1 MAKIKICGLMRVQDI
16 AAVND
21 ALPDY
26 IGFVFARSKRR
37 IDPWK
42 ARELRACL
50 DPFIKAVGVFVN
62 EDIKNI
68 VKLCDSDVIDLIQ
81 LHGDENEEYINELKG
96 HVSKKIIKAVRVRD
110 TEDIIRAAG
119 SSCDYMLL
127 DAFQEGKYGGI
138 GRAFD
143 WSVIPD
149 LKKPYFLAGGI
160 DPDNIVRAIE
170 LCDPY
175 CVDVSSGVETDGYKD
190 PAKIA
195 AITAKVR
202 EIRGQQIRQYT
213 LKNDNM

>member
-62 EDIKNI
+62 EYIKNI

-110 TEDIIRAAG
+110 TEDIIRAADRPVITCF
-119 SSCDYMLL
+119 SMHSRREVRRYW
-127 DAFQEGKYGGI
+127 Q
-138 GRAFD
+138 AFD

-149 LKKPYFLAGGI
+149 LKKPYFLAGASI
-160 DPDNIVRAIE
+160 RTI
-170 LCDPY
+170 
-175 CVDVSSGVETDGYKD
+175 SSGNR
-190 PAKIA
+190 A
-195 AITAKVR
+195 
-202 EIRGQQIRQYT
+202 
-213 LKNDNM
+213 L